1 MQMQFEMW
9 STFHYFMI
17 VFPFALAIT
26 LYIFTRYKAFAV
38 KQRVAIAMGIILVG
52 ILATRQIYVFSTDG
66 LGPEVFPFHISHF
79 ANILLLMVAINPA
92 RRVISTIAWCLA
104 VPAGLAAIIFAD
116 ALETYSNVLSIR
128 GLSYIFGHMLIVAT
142 GLYLL
147 LTEMIWIDRRALLKA
162 YGIVV
167 PLYVLSVIVNNWF
180 TDIFNEQSNY
190 LFTYKPGSAGPLV
203 YLHSLGSDITV
214 SGMIFN
220 PVYILSLTIIG
231 AVVMFLMYLVAK
243 LYYSRKDSDIQR
255 KLAN

>member
-17 VFPFALAIT
+17 VFPFALAVT

-38 KQRVAIAMGIILVG
+38 KRRVAIAMGIILVG

-147 LTEMIWIDRRALLKA
+147 LTEMIRIDRRALLKA
-162 YGIVV
+162 YAIVV

-180 TDIFNEQSNY
+180 TDIFNEQANY
-190 LFTYKPGSAGPLV
+190 LFTYTPGSAAPLV
-203 YLHSLGSDITV
+203 YLYSLGSDITV
-214 SGMIFN
+214 SGMTFN

-231 AVVMFLMYLVAK
+231 AVVMFLMYIVAK
-243 LYYSRKDSDIQR
+243 LFYSRKDSDVQR

>member
-17 VFPFALAIT
+17 VFPFVLAVT
-26 LYIFTRYKAFAV
+26 LYIFTRDKAYAV
-38 KQRVAIAMGIILVG
+38 KRRIAIAMGIILVG

-180 TDIFNEQSNY
+180 TDIFNEQANY
-190 LFTYKPGSAGPLV
+190 LFTYTPGSAAPLV
-203 YLHSLGSDITV
+203 YFHSLGSDITV
-214 SGMIFN
+214 SGMTFN

-231 AVVMFLMYLVAK
+231 AVVMFLMYLLAK
-243 LYYSRKDSDIQR
+243 LYYSRKDSNVQR

>member
-9 STFHYFMI
+9 STFHYFMMI
-17 VFPFALAIT
+17 FPFVLAVT
-26 LYIFTRYKAFAV
+26 LYIFTRDKAFAV
-38 KQRVAIAMGIILVG
+38 KRRVAIAMGIILVG

-142 GLYLL
+142 GLYPAVNRDDP
-147 LTEMIWIDRRALLKA
+147 DRSKSPFESLWDCGAA
-162 YGIVV
+162 VCVV
-167 PLYVLSVIVNNWF
+167 SY
-180 TDIFNEQSNY
+180 
-190 LFTYKPGSAGPLV
+190 
-203 YLHSLGSDITV
+203 
-214 SGMIFN
+214 
-220 PVYILSLTIIG
+220 
-231 AVVMFLMYLVAK
+231 
-243 LYYSRKDSDIQR
+243 RK
-255 KLAN
+255 